1 MLVFIFLLQ
10 PFTYFLGL
18 HIMYRGDMML
28 FTIILLA
35 LSVSIDSLGIGITYG
50 LRKTSIST
58 PAKFILFIISFAF
71 VCISVTLGYFL
82 ISILP
87 NNIIKTVSVILLC
100 LMGFLI
106 IYEAMNTTEKKEYKS
121 HQIFLKPLGITI
133 QIIKNPISSDLNN
146 SKIIEKNEAV
156 YLAFALSL
164 DSICVGITSSSF
176 GMYSL
181 LFPILVPLFQFLF
194 LNVGIALGK
203 KIILYNTSIKKWNI
217 LSGILLII
225 IGVLRIF

>member
-1 MLVFIFLLQ
+1 
-10 PFTYFLGL
+10 
-18 HIMYRGDMML
+18 MYRGDMML

-58 PAKFILFIISFAF
+58 SAKFILFIISFAF

>member
-1 MLVFIFLLQ
+1 
-10 PFTYFLGL
+10 
-18 HIMYRGDMML
+18 MYRGDMML